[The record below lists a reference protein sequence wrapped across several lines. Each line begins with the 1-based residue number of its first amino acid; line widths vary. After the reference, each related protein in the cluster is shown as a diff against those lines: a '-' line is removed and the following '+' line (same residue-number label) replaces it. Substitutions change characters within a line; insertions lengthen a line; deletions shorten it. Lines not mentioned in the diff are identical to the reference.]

1 MKKAFSVLGAFC
13 LGAFITIGVM
23 ACADDYSDGKTP
35 TENEFGGAGGSLGSD
50 SSTDGELEATVV
62 EIKRTYDGSSYFDYE
77 FIYDE
82 NSRIVQVK
90 YEDYYED
97 DGPHKYNDSF
107 DVTYNNNVVNISADG
122 NITIKFSKDIE
133 SYPVGVINDYI
144 INVVHSMGDL

>member
-23 ACADDYSDGKTP
+23 ACADDFSGYTP
-35 TENEFGGAGGSLGSD
+35 
-50 SSTDGELEATVV
+50 STQSNSEATVV
-62 EIKRTYDGSSYFDYE
+62 EIKRVYNIGSSYRDYE

-90 YEDYYED
+90 YEYYYED

-107 DVTYNNNVVNISADG
+107 DVTYNNNVVNISVDR
-122 NITIKFSKDIE
+122 NITIKFSKDIK

>member
-13 LGAFITIGVM
+13 FGAFITIGVM
-23 ACADDYSDGKTP
+23 ACADDFSGYTP
-35 TENEFGGAGGSLGSD
+35 
-50 SSTDGELEATVV
+50 STQSNSEATVV
-62 EIKRTYDGSSYFDYE
+62 EIKRMDDGSSYFDYE

-97 DGPHKYNDSF
+97 YGPHKYNDSF

>member
-23 ACADDYSDGKTP
+23 ACADDFSGYTP
-35 TENEFGGAGGSLGSD
+35 
-50 SSTDGELEATVV
+50 STQSNSEATVV
-62 EIKRTYDGSSYFDYE
+62 EIKCMYDSSSYFDYE

-107 DVTYNNNVVNISADG
+107 DVTYNNNVVNISTDG

>member
-23 ACADDYSDGKTP
+23 ACADDFSGYTP
-35 TENEFGGAGGSLGSD
+35 
-50 SSTDGELEATVV
+50 STQSNSEATVV
-62 EIKRTYDGSSYFDYE
+62 EIKRMYDGSSYFDYE

-90 YEDYYED
+90 YEDYFEY

-107 DVTYNNNVVNISADG
+107 DVTYNNNVVNISAAG

>member
-23 ACADDYSDGKTP
+23 ACADDFSGYTP
-35 TENEFGGAGGSLGSD
+35 
-50 SSTDGELEATVV
+50 STQSNSEATVV
-62 EIKRTYDGSSYFDYE
+62 EIKRVYNIGSSYRDYE

-90 YEDYYED
+90 YEYYYED

-107 DVTYNNNVVNISADG
+107 DVTYNNNVVNISVDR
-122 NITIKFSKDIE
+122 NITIKFSKDIK

-144 INVVHSMGDL
+144 INVVHSMGDYL

>member
-23 ACADDYSDGKTP
+23 ACADDYSQVSAATQ
-35 TENEFGGAGGSLGSD
+35 NNS
-50 SSTDGELEATVV
+50 EATVV

-107 DVTYNNNVVNISADG
+107 DVTYNNNVVNISTDG